1 MSVDWRLGLAPDV
14 TGNAF
19 NAFMQG
25 QQAQEADKSKNAL
38 AAYVTN
44 PSAETLNANA
54 QYNPQF
60 VMQERAR
67 MQQAQAEQAKQ
78 AREQLLQVSQLF
90 DGVTDEASYQQ
101 RMSAAKRMGLDVA
114 EAPPKYDPKWVE
126 ETGGIFKFFAEK
138 PEALS
143 ALGKQAADEGFRPG
157 TPDFNHRVV
166 ELGKAERVKTL
177 SVQPGGGVATYD
189 PQTGQTQFAIAPNY
203 GGGQTGAPAGAPTIP
218 PAAIAELKANPGTKA
233 QFDAIFGQGAADRVL
248 GGGVGNG
255 PGGFRPVTT
264 DYNTFK
270 SAIIRQESGGR
281 YGVANAEGSGA
292 MGVGQVMPDT
302 GRVLAQRAGL
312 PWRPDLMAG
321 NTPEAQAYQNKV
333 TDAAAQEA
341 WAYGKGNP
349 ELAAYY
355 YFAGPDKKKW
365 GPKTRQ
371 YGADILRRIG
381 GR

>member
-1 MSVDWRLGLAPDV
+1 MGEVNWGLGIAPNV
-14 TGNAF
+14 MGNAF
-19 NAFMQG
+19 GSFLQG

-38 AAYVTN
+38 TAYVTN
-44 PSAETLNANA
+44 PNEQTLTANA

-101 RMSAAKRMGLDVA
+101 RLNAARRMNLDVTD
-114 EAPPKYDPKWVE
+114 APPNYDPKWVE

-138 PEALS
+138 PEAMS

-189 PQTGQTQFAIAPNY
+189 PQTGKTEFAIAPNY
-203 GGGQTGAPAGAPTIP
+203 GGGQTGAPADNGQTPSSIPQGAIDYLRKNPK
-218 PAAIAELKANPGTKA
+218 LKAE
-233 QFDAIFGQGAADRVL
+233 FDAKYGAGAADKVL

-255 PGGFRPVTT
+255 PGGFRPLSDARTAVRQVFPNARIT
-264 DYNTFK
+264 DWRRPANSSLGRANPDSFHVLTGAAVDMAPIPGMTFQQ
-270 SAIIRQESGGR
+270 AIERFARAGYTVHRDSRDEVNNPSGHATGPHWHFVLGGR
-281 YGVANAEGSGA
+281 
-292 MGVGQVMPDT
+292 
-302 GRVLAQRAGL
+302 
-312 PWRPDLMAG
+312 
-321 NTPEAQAYQNKV
+321 
-333 TDAAAQEA
+333 
-341 WAYGKGNP
+341 
-349 ELAAYY
+349 
-355 YFAGPDKKKW
+355 
-365 GPKTRQ
+365 
-371 YGADILRRIG
+371 
-381 GR
+381 

>member
-1 MSVDWRLGLAPDV
+1 MAVDWSLGLAPDV

-101 RMSAAKRMGLDVA
+101 RMNAARRMGLDVS
-114 EAPPKYDPKWVE
+114 EAPPNFDPKWVA

-138 PEALS
+138 PEAMS

-157 TPDFNHRVV
+157 TPEFNSRVI

-189 PQTGQTQFAIAPNY
+189 PQTGKTEFAIAPNY
-203 GGGQTGAPAGAPTIP
+203 GQGQTGAPAGNPSTPQNLPRVATPQD
-218 PAAIAELKANPGTKA
+218 AAKLPPGT
-233 QFDAIFGQGAADRVL
+233 QFLLPDGRIGTVP
-248 GGGVGNG
+248 GG
-255 PGGFRPVTT
+255 PTSQASGGFRPLGDARTAVKQVFPNARIT
-264 DYNTFK
+264 DWRRPANSSLGRANPDSFHVLTGAAVDMEPIPGMTFQQ
-270 SAIIRQESGGR
+270 AIERFARAGYTVHRDSRDEVNNPSGHATGPHWHFVLGGR
-281 YGVANAEGSGA
+281 
-292 MGVGQVMPDT
+292 
-302 GRVLAQRAGL
+302 
-312 PWRPDLMAG
+312 
-321 NTPEAQAYQNKV
+321 
-333 TDAAAQEA
+333 
-341 WAYGKGNP
+341 
-349 ELAAYY
+349 
-355 YFAGPDKKKW
+355 
-365 GPKTRQ
+365 
-371 YGADILRRIG
+371 
-381 GR
+381 

>member
-19 NAFMQG
+19 SSFMQG

-38 AAYVTN
+38 TAYATN
-44 PSAETLNANA
+44 PNAETLIGVAP
-54 QYNPQF
+54 YNPQF
-60 VMQERAR
+60 VMEERVR
-67 MQQAQAEQAKQ
+67 MEQAQAAQAKQ
-78 AREQLLQVSQLF
+78 AREQLMQVSQLF

-101 RMSAAKRMGLDVA
+101 RMNAARRMGLDVS
-114 EAPPKYDPKWVE
+114 EAPPNYDPAWVA

-138 PEALS
+138 PEAMS

-157 TPDFNHRVV
+157 TPEFNSRVI

-189 PQTGQTQFAIAPNY
+189 PQTGKTEFAIAPNY
-203 GGGQTGAPAGAPTIP
+203 GQGQTGAPAGVGQS
-218 PAAIAELKANPGTKA
+218 PARPADKAAYDALPPGTQYYAPDGSLRIK
-233 QFDAIFGQGAADRVL
+233 GGAS
-248 GGGVGNG
+248 GNAG
-255 PGGFRPVTT
+255 PSFPVTT

-281 YGVANAEGSGA
+281 YGVANTEGSGA
-292 MGVGQVMPDT
+292 IGVGQVMPGT

-321 NTPEAQAYQNKV
+321 NTPEAQAYQDKV
-333 TDAAAQEA
+333 TDAAAREA

-371 YGADILRRIG
+371 YGVDILRRIG

>member
-1 MSVDWRLGLAPDV
+1 MAVDWRLGLAPDV

-25 QQAQEADKSKNAL
+25 QQAREQDMSRSAL
-38 AAYVTN
+38 AAYATN
-44 PSAETLNANA
+44 PNADTLKGVA
-54 QYNPQF
+54 QTNPQLAITY
-60 VMQERAR
+60 RADMEKR
-67 MQQAQAEQAKQ
+67 NADQAAA
-78 AREQLLQVSQLF
+78 ARENLVMTAKLF
-90 DGVTDEASYQQ
+90 DGVGDEASYQQ
-101 RMSAAKRMGLDVA
+101 ALNTARRMKIDVS
-114 EAPPKYDPKWVE
+114 EAPPNYDQAWVS
-126 ETGGIFKFFAEK
+126 ETGGILKFFAEK

-143 ALGKQAADEGFRPG
+143 TLGKIAADEGKVPG
-157 TPDFNHRVV
+157 TPAFNHRVI

-189 PQTGQTQFAIAPNY
+189 PQTGKTDFTVVPNY
-203 GGGQTGAPAGAPTIP
+203 DQGPTGAPAGVGQS
-218 PAAIAELKANPGTKA
+218 PARPADKAAYDALPPGTQYYAPDGSLRIK
-233 QFDAIFGQGAADRVL
+233 GGAS
-248 GGGVGNG
+248 GNAG
-255 PGGFRPVTT
+255 PSFPVTT

-281 YGVANAEGSGA
+281 YGVANTEGSGA
-292 MGVGQVMPDT
+292 IGVGQVMPGT

-321 NTPEAQAYQNKV
+321 NTPEAQAYQDKV
-333 TDAAAQEA
+333 TDAAAREA

-371 YGADILRRIG
+371 YGVDILRRIG

>member
-19 NAFMQG
+19 SAFMQG

-38 AAYVTN
+38 TAYVTN
-44 PSAETLNANA
+44 PNEQTLTANA

-101 RMSAAKRMGLDVA
+101 RLNAARRMNLDVTD
-114 EAPPKYDPKWVE
+114 APPNYDPKWVE

-166 ELGKAERVKTL
+166 ELGKAERMKTL

-189 PQTGQTQFAIAPNY
+189 PQTGQTNFAIAPNY
-203 GGGQTGAPAGAPTIP
+203 GQGATGAPAGASKDLPHVATP
-218 PAAIAELKANPGTKA
+218 QDAAKLPPGT
-233 QFDAIFGQGAADRVL
+233 QFILPDGRIGTV
-248 GGGVGNG
+248 
-255 PGGFRPVTT
+255 PGGASGNAGGSFRPVSNGVSVMKQLFPTAT
-264 DYNTFK
+264 VTSGYRPAGTKLAGGKTHDK
-270 SAIIRQESGGR
+270 SWHTQSHAAVDIAPIPGMSFGQVKAQLEAAGYVVHPDSRDE
-281 YGVANAEGSGA
+281 VANPS
-292 MGVGQVMPDT
+292 QWST
-302 GRVLAQRAGL
+302 GPHWHFV
-312 PWRPDLMAG
+312 
-321 NTPEAQAYQNKV
+321 
-333 TDAAAQEA
+333 
-341 WAYGKGNP
+341 
-349 ELAAYY
+349 
-355 YFAGPDKKKW
+355 
-365 GPKTRQ
+365 
-371 YGADILRRIG
+371 IG